1 MSNNSSQLD
10 MDEKTHAQVMQK
22 IFTQMSFKK
31 GIDKHGDRAIEGMQK
46 ELRQMHL
53 RDSFIPKHKKD
64 LTDQQWKNKC
74 EAVNLIKE
82 KSDGTIKGRCCAD
95 GRQQRKWISKEESAS
110 PTAATES
117 VLLTGVNRGKRTKKC
132 NYS

>member
-46 ELRQMHL
+46 ELRQMHS

-64 LTDQQWKNKC
+64 LTDQQWKNKY
-74 EAVNLIKE
+74 NKKHQQIKLTKTLKLIALIT
-82 KSDGTIKGRCCAD
+82 S
-95 GRQQRKWISKEESAS
+95 SS
-110 PTAATES
+110 P
-117 VLLTGVNRGKRTKKC
+117 
-132 NYS
+132 